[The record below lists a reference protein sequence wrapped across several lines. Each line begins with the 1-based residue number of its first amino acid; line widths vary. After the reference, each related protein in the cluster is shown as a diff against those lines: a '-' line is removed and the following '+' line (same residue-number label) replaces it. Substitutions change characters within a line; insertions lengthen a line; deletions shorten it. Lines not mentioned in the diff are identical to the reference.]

1 MAAIGSSTS
10 VTSSSSYDFRF
21 GLGTGIYS
29 LPTEMIKLV
38 GKVFVD
44 AVSAVTLAL
53 TCREIKQLIPPTL
66 PKSKFCKEAAKLG
79 YLEPIQWG
87 VDQNCRWT
95 PGASAAAAKTG
106 HMQVLR
112 WAWNKGWLGFEKTA
126 NNAAKGN
133 HVDVLDWLF
142 EKGAELVDSI
152 ADAAAS
158 KGHIELFQ
166 DLKVKL
172 MERTEDEHD
181 GIRVNPE
188 VILKL
193 IEAEN
198 LTALRALL
206 TGTHAEDLEDPDGY
220 IDNAAGVGNLDVFKF
235 FIELGLEVN
244 NFTVRSA
251 ALWGNINILEY
262 ILVDLQERD
271 LFNEEIVEVA
281 AHEENWDTV
290 RWLISRNIKGS
301 SLVAIMA
308 IEQNR
313 MDELELIEKAG
324 WPITK
329 EASRKAAEMGR
340 WDVVQKL
347 MDKGIFCES
356 FCYYFY
362 AAKQNRIDLLEILK
376 EKNAPR
382 SIENSAESKH
392 LLSWASGDADLL
404 SRYGIAMAAASGG
417 TVETMRWV
425 KHNGFEWQHE
435 RVTFAAACGGN
446 LATLEWLLQRDCP
459 YVSEQLY
466 QAAASSKTVHII
478 EWLSGFPFETRHD
491 IVGVIVANAGK
502 GDVLKRLV
510 GKGCPVNAYTIA
522 AAASSGHWDIVHWL
536 MAIGCDWNQRV
547 IEAAAE
553 QGKDE
558 FLHTHIFEEI
568 KRSPPVSFLQ
578 ADRSEY
584 MDFMDKLRP
593 LAEHGHWELFK
604 TVVTDYVYEG
614 NQLVLEWVKGQG
626 YGFDVEAVTAAA
638 QSLRVCGNYHALGW
652 LRANHYLKAEE

>member
-10 VTSSSSYDFRF
+10 VTSSSSYDFKF
-21 GLGTGIYS
+21 GLGSGIYS
-29 LPTEMIKLV
+29 LPHEIIQLV

-44 AVSAVTLAL
+44 ALSAVPLAL
-53 TCREIKQLIPPTL
+53 TCREIKKLIPPTL
-66 PKSKFCKEAAKLG
+66 PKSKFCKEASKLG
-79 YLEPIQWG
+79 FLELIRWG
-87 VDQNCRWT
+87 VDHNCRWT
-95 PGASAAAAKTG
+95 PAASAAAAKTG
-106 HMQVLR
+106 QMHVLS
-112 WAWNKGWLGFEKTA
+112 WAWNSGWLGFEKTTIK
-126 NNAAKGN
+126 AAKGN
-133 HVDVLDWLF
+133 QVGILNWLF
-142 EKGAELVDSI
+142 EQGAVPEDST

-166 DLKVKL
+166 DLKL
-172 MERTEDEHD
+172 RRMERTEEEED
-181 GIRVNPE
+181 GITINPE
-188 VILKL
+188 VILDL

-220 IDNAAGVGNLDVFKF
+220 IDNAAGVGNLDIFKF

-244 NFTVRSA
+244 NFTVRAA

-262 ILVDLQERD
+262 ILVELQERD
-271 LFNEEIVEVA
+271 LFDEELVEVA
-281 AHEENWDTV
+281 AQEEQWHVV

-329 EASRKAAEMGR
+329 EASRKAAEIGR
-340 WDVVQKL
+340 WDVLQKL

-382 SIENSAESKH
+382 SIENSDESKH

-404 SRYGIAMAAASGG
+404 SKYGIAMAAASGG

-435 RVTFAAACGGN
+435 SVTFAAAAGGN

-459 YVSEQLY
+459 YVGEQLY

-478 EWLSGFPFETRHD
+478 EWLSGFPFETRND
-491 IVGVIVANAGK
+491 MIGIIVANAGK

-510 GKGCPVNAYTIA
+510 GKGCPVNANTIS

-568 KRSPPVSFLQ
+568 RSSLPE
-578 ADRSEY
+578 RSLY
-584 MDFMDKLRP
+584 MDFRDKLRL

-604 TVVTDYVYEG
+604 TVVTDYIYEG
-614 NQLVLEWVKGQG
+614 DHLVLEWVKGQG
-626 YGFDVEAVTAAA
+626 YGFDIEAVTAAA
-638 QSLRVCGNYHALGW
+638 YARRDYGDNRVLVW
-652 LRANHYLKAEE
+652 LQVNHYLDA